1 MSEQNIKQVTT
12 SINHPFKVENNKPID
27 IRFVISELKELK
39 NESGVIPKWSRYPGL
54 IFFSVKENKLFVFY
68 EDKQSHELKYTEIGT
83 ELHSINNRITT
94 IEGTN
99 LIEIDSKLSTVK
111 VGEIVYLQAYRIT
124 LQSTDADSDRFVGI
138 NNGLIKKFQSV
149 DNFNQIKKSWLNVG
163 DLVQI
168 GENSGELKQIN
179 NQKELEPYKYSSNI
193 ERPQLSNVIDGKVY
207 VLSDGVYIAYSGVLY
222 KFGHKQYSEVIRIE
236 NSSGSN
242 SNPVWKKIEHN
253 LNLAATSQR
262 PKVDC
267 YLEDNNQ
274 PTHIQWE
281 IVDSN
286 SIRVLCFVPDVNIRI
301 VISSLDISNN

>member
-68 EDKQSHELKYTEIGT
+68 EDKQAHELKYTEIGT
-83 ELHSINNRITT
+83 ELHSVNNRITS
-94 IEGTN
+94 IEEIN
-99 LIEIDSKLSTVK
+99 LIEIDSKLSTVE
-111 VGEIVYLQAYRIT
+111 VGEIVYLQAYKIT
-124 LQSTDADSDRFVGI
+124 LQSTEDGFVGI

-168 GENSGELKQIN
+168 ESSSELRQIN

-207 VLSDGVYIAYSGVLY
+207 ALSDGVYIAYSGVLY

-236 NSSGSN
+236 NSSI
-242 SNPVWKKIEHN
+242 PVWKKIEHN
-253 LNLAATSQR
+253 LNLAASSQR

-267 YLEDNNQ
+267 YLEDENQ
-274 PTHIQWE
+274 PAHIQWE

-301 VISSLDISNN
+301 VISSLDI

>member
-39 NESGVIPKWSRYPGL
+39 NEFGVIPKWSRYPGL

-83 ELHSINNRITT
+83 ELHSVNNRITS
-94 IEGTN
+94 IEEIN
-99 LIEIDSKLSTVK
+99 LIEIDSKLSTVE
-111 VGEIVYLQAYRIT
+111 VGEIVYLQAYKIT
-124 LQSTDADSDRFVGI
+124 LQSTEDGFVGI

-168 GENSGELKQIN
+168 GTNADDLKQIN

-207 VLSDGVYIAYSGVLY
+207 ALSDEVYIAYSGVLY
-222 KFGHKQYSEVIRIE
+222 KFGHKQYSEVIRVEKPID
-236 NSSGSN
+236 G
-242 SNPVWKKIEHN
+242 NPVWKKIEHN
-253 LNLAATSQR
+253 LNLAAASQR

-267 YLEDNNQ
+267 YLEDENQ
-274 PTHIQWE
+274 PAHIQWE

-301 VISSLDISNN
+301 VISSLDI

>member
-39 NESGVIPKWSRYPGL
+39 NESGVLPKWSRYPGL

-68 EDKQSHELKYTEIGT
+68 EDKQAHELKYTEIGT
-83 ELHSINNRITT
+83 ELHSVNNRITS
-94 IEGTN
+94 IEGAN
-99 LIEIDSKLSTVK
+99 LIEIDSKLSTVE
-111 VGEIVYLQAYRIT
+111 VGEIVYLQAYKIT
-124 LQSTDADSDRFVGI
+124 LQSTEDGFIGI

-168 GENSGELKQIN
+168 GTNADDLKQIN

-207 VLSDGVYIAYSGVLY
+207 ALSDGVYIAYSGVLY

-236 NSSGSN
+236 NSS
-242 SNPVWKKIEHN
+242 NPVWKKIEHN
-253 LNLAATSQR
+253 LNLTAASQR

-267 YLEDNNQ
+267 YLEDENQ
-274 PTHIQWE
+274 PAHIQWE

-301 VISSLDISNN
+301 VISSLDIQS

>member
-39 NESGVIPKWSRYPGL
+39 NESGVLPKWSRYPGL

-68 EDKQSHELKYTEIGT
+68 EDKQAHELKYTEIGT
-83 ELHSINNRITT
+83 ELHSVNNRITT
-94 IEGTN
+94 IEGAN
-99 LIEIDSKLSTVK
+99 LIEIDSKLSTVE
-111 VGEIVYLQAYRIT
+111 VGEIVYLQAYKIT
-124 LQSTDADSDRFVGI
+124 LQSTEDGFVGI

-168 GENSGELKQIN
+168 GTNADDLKQIN

-236 NSSGSN
+236 NSSI
-242 SNPVWKKIEHN
+242 PVWKKIEHN
-253 LNLAATSQR
+253 LNLAAASQR

-267 YLEDNNQ
+267 YLEDENQ
-274 PTHIQWE
+274 PAHIQWE

-301 VISSLDISNN
+301 VISSLDIQP